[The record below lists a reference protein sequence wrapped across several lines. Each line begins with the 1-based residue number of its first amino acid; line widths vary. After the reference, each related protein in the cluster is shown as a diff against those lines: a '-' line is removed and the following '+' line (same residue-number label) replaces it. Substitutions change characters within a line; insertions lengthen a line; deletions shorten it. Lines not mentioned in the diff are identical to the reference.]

1 MAYYIN
7 DASISLPNLRKR
19 IEATDLVPSRATLL
33 EGIENN
39 FFELEKQ
46 GITTL
51 AALRY
56 ELKSNKRLENISI
69 MTGVDS
75 QYLVLLRRE
84 IESYFPGPY
93 ALNDFFWLPK
103 EEITK
108 LEERGLGDT
117 AALYNTASS
126 AKNIAETAE
135 SISIDV
141 TILETLIKLA
151 DLTRVQW
158 VSPTT
163 ARMLMEAGFDCASK
177 LASADSENLYNA
189 LMQVNAEYRFFK
201 GKIGLRD
208 VKRLIHAA
216 CYLPS

>member
-1 MAYYIN
+1 MAYYM
-7 DASISLPNLRKR
+7 DGASISLPNLRKR
-19 IEATDLVPSRATLL
+19 IETTDLVPSRATLL

-39 FFELEKQ
+39 FLELEKQ

-51 AALRY
+51 AALRH
-56 ELKSNKRLENISI
+56 ELKSNKRLENISAA
-69 MTGVDS
+69 TGIDS

-84 IESYFPGPY
+84 IESYFPSPY

-108 LEERGLGDT
+108 LVDSGLRDT
-117 AALYNTASS
+117 AALYNTVIS
-126 AKNIAETAE
+126 AKSIAEFAE
-135 SISIDV
+135 SIKIDV
-141 TILETLIKLA
+141 TILETLIRLA

-163 ARMLMEAGFDCASK
+163 ARMLMEAGFDGASK

-189 LMQVNAEYRFFK
+189 LLQVNAEYRFFK
-201 GKIGLRD
+201 GQDWPAR
-208 VKRLIHAA
+208 
-216 CYLPS
+216 Y